1 MTQIYMVNKRNLHLQ
16 LFYDHDI
23 SEKFGGDAHEE
34 IPCTAWTTK
43 APKFAQPDLNFIGK
57 F

>member
-1 MTQIYMVNKRNLHLQ
+1 MLNK
-16 LFYDHDI
+16 

-34 IPCTAWTTK
+34 IPCIAWTNK

-57 F
+57 FHIFQIILIE